1 MDRDQKIREKLLEF
15 DGRNFDALAMDIFR
29 WQAAHNPVYSRYLAL
44 LGVNPGDISSPDE
57 IPFLPVSAFRK
68 QRVVSGK
75 RKTER
80 IFESSST
87 GASIPGKH
95 HVADLSLYKTSILQA
110 FRKFYGDPERYQ
122 IYPLLPSY
130 LERKNASLVHMV
142 KILMD
147 AGKQKEVNFYL
158 HNYGQLAEDLQRH
171 GRGKRKI
178 LLIGVTFAL
187 LRFAAEYPMDLSRAI
202 VMETGGMKGRGRELT
217 REEVHERLKSAFG
230 LQCVHSEYGMTE
242 MLSQAYSAG
251 EGLFEPAPGMKVSIR
266 DLQDPFELKSAGQ
279 TGVIRIID
287 LANLYS
293 CSFLETS
300 DLGKVHPDG
309 RFEVL
314 GRIDHS
320 EVRGCNLMAGL

>member
-1 MDRDQKIREKLLEF
+1 MDQERKIREKLREF
-15 DGRNFDALAMDIFR
+15 DGRNFDELAMDIFH

-44 LGVNPGDISSPDE
+44 LGLNSGDIGSPDE
-57 IPFLPVSAFRK
+57 IPFLPVSAFRTH
-68 QRVVSGK
+68 RVVSGK

-95 HVADLSLYKTSILQA
+95 YVADLSLYKTSVLQA
-110 FRKFYGDPERYQ
+110 FKKFYGDPERYR
-122 IYPLLPSY
+122 IFPLLPSY
-130 LERKNASLVHMV
+130 LERENASLVHMV

-158 HNYGQLAEDLQRH
+158 HNYGQLVEDLQRH
-171 GRGKRKI
+171 ANSERKI

-187 LRFAAEYPMDLSRAI
+187 LRFAEEFPMELSEAI
-202 VMETGGMKGRGRELT
+202 VMETGGMKGHGPELT
-217 REEVHERLKSAFG
+217 REEVHKRLKSAFA
-230 LQCVHSEYGMTE
+230 LKSVHSEYGMTE

-251 EGLFEPAPGMKVSIR
+251 EGLFKPAPTMKLSIR
-266 DLQDPFELKSAGQ
+266 DMQDPFELKSAGQ

-293 CSFLETS
+293 CSFLETA
-300 DLGKVHPDG
+300 DLGKLHPDG
-309 RFEVL
+309 HFEVL
-314 GRIDHS
+314 GRMDHS